1 MSSFFTATI
10 KFEKSVSLVACL
22 IKARLL
28 EVNHRTQRD
37 RDPEMTL
44 KYKQEES
51 GQSI

>member
-28 EVNHRTQRD
+28 EVEHREK
-37 RDPEMTL
+37 DPEMTL